1 MDGTVLD
8 VRGINR
14 RVSVGNFVGAK
25 RLVSQFTAIA
35 NEPTAEIREAQ
46 HSCIK
51 NLKNGKAVEVEK
63 IVMHL
68 INS

>member
-1 MDGTVLD
+1 M
-8 VRGINR
+8 
-14 RVSVGNFVGAK
+14 
-25 RLVSQFTAIA
+25 AIA

-68 INS
+68 HK